1 MYESPIH
8 AVRCPWNT
16 AWSRGQRL
24 LPVNL
29 RRPVTGSVVCFP
41 RPRHRRQDPGLGSSQ
56 NPPGAS
62 LSSSSAAPSPA
73 QSSFAASWTVIMTW
87 PDILRQ
93 RKRWMNLEKN
103 IFGYLNQ
110 QQTVSQEI
118 DHIRAKLKRNQETN
132 DAKLKSS
139 FPPKRQLRKVS
150 TFKMNEFK
158 TARIIRIC
166 LNAEIFF
173 LFKICH
179 SCKFLKPALSV
190 QK

>member
-1 MYESPIH
+1 MEQRAEATACKSEEARDGISCLLSP
-8 AVRCPWNT
+8 PQT
-16 AWSRGQRL
+16 QE
-24 LPVNL
+24 
-29 RRPVTGSVVCFP
+29 TGP
-41 RPRHRRQDPGLGSSQ
+41 RPRILAASSRSITQ
-56 NPPGAS
+56 LILRS
-62 LSSSSAAPSPA
+62 A
-73 QSSFAASWTVIMTW
+73 QSSPVFVCCAMDTNVDSHNDLTRYAAAKEKV
-87 PDILRQ
+87 DEFG
-93 RKRWMNLEKN
+93 KKN
-103 IFGYLNQ
+103 IFSYLNHE
-110 QQTVSQEI
+110 QTVSQEI
-118 DHIRAKLKRNQETN
+118 DHIRAKLKRNQDKN

>member
-8 AVRCPWNT
+8 AVQCPWNT

-41 RPRHRRQDPGLGSSQ
+41 RHRHRRQDPGLGSSQ
-56 NPPGAS
+56 HPPGAS

-73 QSSFAASWTVIMTW
+73 QSLFAASWTVIMTW

-110 QQTVSQEI
+110 QQTVSQDI
-118 DHIRAKLKRNQETN
+118 DHIRAKLKRNQDKN